1 MLDFVQHVVVIGC
14 GGIGSW
20 LLSPLLRLLSARK
33 FTGEIHF
40 WDGDRYGLENQGR
53 QEFGSRGLG
62 RNKAEAQGE
71 TFRLQYPALPILAHG
86 EYVTEENALLA
97 VPEGAL
103 VFVAVD
109 NHPARALAA
118 RTAGT
123 LRDVCVITAG
133 NEKLDGNVHLLLR
146 RAGRDLTSPLLE
158 RHPEI
163 GAIRDGDRALLGC
176 EARIERGETQ
186 LLVTNLMAAS
196 ACLVL
201 FQSLETRPAG
211 RTRKALAQ
219 ELFFDVGQGALQLVP
234 VAAGG

>member
-20 LLSPLLRLLSARK
+20 LLGPLLRLLNARQ
-33 FTGEIHF
+33 FAGEIHL
-40 WDGDRYGLENQGR
+40 WDGDRYSLANQGR
-53 QEFGSRGLG
+53 QEFGQSWLG
-62 RNKAEAQGE
+62 RNKADSQAEGY
-71 TFRLQYPALPILAHG
+71 RMQYPALRIVAYG
-86 EYVTEENALLA
+86 EYVTEENAALA
-97 VPEGAL
+97 VPEYGL

-109 NHPARALAA
+109 NHPARALVA
-118 RTAGT
+118 RTASA
-123 LRDVCVITAG
+123 LRDVCVVTAG

-146 RAGRDLTSPLLE
+146 RAGRDLTMPLLD

-163 GAIRDGDRALLGC
+163 GQSRAGDRASMGC
-176 EARIERGETQ
+176 EARIEQGETQ

-201 FQSLETRPAG
+201 LQTILDRPSG
-211 RTRKALAQ
+211 RRRKALAQ
-219 ELFFDVGQGALQLVP
+219 EVFFDVGQGALQLVS

>member
-20 LLSPLLRLLSARK
+20 LLGPLLRLLNARR
-33 FTGEIHF
+33 FTGEIHL
-40 WDGDRYGLENQGR
+40 WDGDRYSLENQGR
-53 QEFGSRGLG
+53 QEFGQSWIG
-62 RNKAEAQGE
+62 RNKAEAQANA
-71 TFRLQYPALPILAHG
+71 FRAQYPALRIVSHG
-86 EYVTEENALLA
+86 EYVTDDNAGLA
-97 VPEGAL
+97 VPEYGL

-109 NHPARALAA
+109 NHPARALVA
-118 RTAGT
+118 RTASA
-123 LRDVCVITAG
+123 LRDVSVVTAG

-146 RAGRDLTSPLLE
+146 RAGRDLTMPLLE

-163 GAIRDGDRALLGC
+163 GLSREGDRASLGC
-176 EARIERGETQ
+176 EALVEQGETQ

-201 FQSLETRPAG
+201 YQSLAERTTG
-211 RTRKALAQ
+211 RKRKALAQ
-219 ELFFDVGQGALQLVP
+219 EVFFDVGQGSLQLVP